1 MPHQFRPDPALASVG
16 PMLQQRLHERGALL
30 DGPWF
35 RSTQAALPRDVIEEA
50 FDRCGAHEGT
60 VWLARDGDLIPAVNT
75 GPNAALL
82 LDNFRQPIA
91 HGLIGMV
98 AVTQQSFCENDI
110 TRNPLRDAT
119 LDSKLGVETVAMMA
133 VPLVFAGGV
142 RGVVSCVQLRSD
154 APAPGFAP
162 TDLESFERDVNV
174 AGRLVDLAL
183 LDSVTGLTGG

>member
-16 PMLQQRLHERGALL
+16 PMLVQRLHERASLL

-75 GPNAALL
+75 GPHAALL
-82 LDNFRQPIA
+82 LDTFRQPIA

-110 TRNPLRDAT
+110 ARHALRDAT
-119 LDSKLGVETVAMMA
+119 LDAMLGVETVAMMA
-133 VPLVFAGGV
+133 VPLVFGGGV
-142 RGVVSCVQLRSD
+142 QGVVSCVQLS
-154 APAPGFAP
+154 AGTPASGFSPAH
-162 TDLESFERDVNV
+162 LESFERDVNV